1 MTRNLQ
7 LQIYPLPLR
16 SRKPLI
22 PPHLLGGL
30 VGGTSLEVFKS
41 PASLKSQN
49 IQNQEKADFSVA
61 SLANAKI

>member
-1 MTRNLQ
+1 MTKNLQ

-22 PPHLLGGL
+22 PPHLRGGL
-30 VGGTSLEVFKS
+30 VDGASLEVSKS

-49 IQNQEKADFSVA
+49 IQNQEKANFSVA
-61 SLANAKI
+61 SLTNAKI

>member
-1 MTRNLQ
+1 MTKNCNYRFT
-7 LQIYPLPLR
+7 PLPLR

-22 PPHLLGGL
+22 PPHLRGGL
-30 VGGTSLEVFKS
+30 VGGTSLEVSKS